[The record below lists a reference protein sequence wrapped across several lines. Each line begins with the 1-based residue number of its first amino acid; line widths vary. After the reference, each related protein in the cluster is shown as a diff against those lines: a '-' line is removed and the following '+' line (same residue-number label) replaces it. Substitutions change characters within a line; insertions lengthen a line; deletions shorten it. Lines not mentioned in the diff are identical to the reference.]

1 MPVSKTGPSRAETVS
16 FVANLLAKN
25 AGMKALDVKK
35 AAKAK
40 GFHVYPL
47 IFGLARKELGIAPK
61 APSGRGPGRP
71 RKDAQPVAAPKAV
84 VKAAVKAA
92 PKAAVKPARAGTS
105 ADFAISGVID
115 HMRSLDA
122 EVARLREVLSQIAG
136 LAGN

>member
-1 MPVSKTGPSRAETVS
+1 MPVSKTGPSRAQTVT
-16 FVANLLAKN
+16 FVASLLAKN
-25 AGMKALDVKK
+25 AGMKPLEVKK

-71 RKDAQPVAAPKAV
+71 RKVAVTAPVAAPKATFKAAPKAV
-84 VKAAVKAA
+84 VKAA
-92 PKAAVKPARAGTS
+92 RAGTS
-105 ADFAISGVID
+105 ADSAISGVID